1 MPDDLTTDATLTPLS
16 LPLSPP
22 GDAARAMLPPGIDA
36 AQIETEVERIAVS
49 PAFRTSR
56 RSCGLLRHIV
66 EYALSGNIEDLKE
79 RRIGA
84 DVFGRPADYD
94 TNSDHIVRSVAGD
107 VRRRLAQYYTQSGAD
122 SEIRIELLAGSYVP
136 QFHRARSQHQP
147 AIAVVPAP
155 QPAVAGPRPR
165 IWNRRTIA
173 AGAALCCVVGA
184 AIVIAGRTGH
194 RLTPLERFWQPVYSS
209 SSPVLLCVG
218 GGGSGPNASEPEQP
232 KTVIEFA
239 LAPSRRIHTYD
250 AMVLA
255 SVTGLLQA
263 NRKAYKLL
271 NRAGTT
277 SFRELQSGPF
287 VLIGSMNNEWSLRLI
302 KDFRF
307 SFARSAAGA
316 LVVDKQNP
324 SNQNWRVDPATPI
337 EQLNRDYAIVSRF
350 RDPETEQ
357 TAVILAGIGPWGS
370 LASGE
375 FVTNP
380 EYLKKLA
387 DIAPAAWQDKNLQVV
402 ISTDVIHGSSGPP
415 IVIAAHFW

>member
-1 MPDDLTTDATLTPLS
+1 
-16 LPLSPP
+16 
-22 GDAARAMLPPGIDA
+22 MLPPGIDA
-36 AQIETEVERIAVS
+36 GQIRTEVERIAIS

-56 RSCGLLRHIV
+56 RSCSLLRHIV
-66 EYALSGNIEDLKE
+66 EYALNGNLDDLKE

-94 TNSDHIVRSVAGD
+94 TNSDHIVRSVAGE

-122 SEIRIELLAGSYVP
+122 SDIRIELLAGSYVP
-136 QFHRARSQHQP
+136 QFHLAHSQGAP
-147 AIAVVPAP
+147 AIPAVPAP
-155 QPAVAGPRPR
+155 RPAVAGRRPR
-165 IWNRRTIA
+165 VWNRRTIA
-173 AGAALCCVVGA
+173 VAAALFCVAGCVLGV
-184 AIVIAGRTGH
+184 AIWVAGRAGH

-218 GGGSGPNASEPEQP
+218 GGGSGPNASAPEQP

-263 NRKAYKLL
+263 NGKAYKLL

-324 SNQNWRVDPATPI
+324 SNQNWHVDPDTPI

-387 DIAPAAWQDKNLQVV
+387 DIAPADWQDKNLQVV

-415 IVIAAHFW
+415 NVIATHFW